1 MARPDSVPVVVEP
14 SEGTTRTRR
23 SGALTGTW
31 RSRAFGLDLE
41 GDVPISGL
49 PPSESVDGYPTTI
62 KLTTNVALDHA
73 WGPAKSTRVE
83 DARAPDGRCVMAVDR
98 DDRLGYRLATTDWGN
113 YLVSADGRRVQCAPP
128 SLAEWRRT
136 RFLTSRVLPLAA
148 TLRGL
153 EVFHS
158 SAVSLGDAV
167 VAIVGPR
174 QIGKTSL
181 AVHLILQGAAFM
193 TDDLLALDARRSEV
207 VAHPGA
213 AVIGVRES
221 EFRLIGAEQR
231 RRLGPFDRRLDKFFA
246 DVEREDR
253 ALPLRIIYF
262 LDRRPDNG
270 ALAINELE
278 QLDPRLLLAS
288 SFFNHIVQTPERL
301 RAQLDLCARLSQTAV
316 ICRASVPPTVNAAAL
331 AGFLADDAT
340 ARLGMQLEPSA

>member
-1 MARPDSVPVVVEP
+1 MKA
-14 SEGTTRTRR
+14 TT
-23 SGALTGTW
+23 L
-31 RSRAFGLDLE
+31 
-41 GDVPISGL
+41 
-49 PPSESVDGYPTTI
+49 
-62 KLTTNVALDHA
+62 
-73 WGPAKSTRVE
+73 E
-83 DARAPDGRCVMAVDR
+83 DARGSDGRRVLAVDC
-98 DDRLGYRLATTDWGN
+98 DDRLRYRLASADWGN
-113 YLVSADGRRVQCAPP
+113 YLVSADGRSVQCAPP
-128 SLAEWRRT
+128 SLVEWRRT

-181 AVHLILQGAAFM
+181 AVRLILRGASFV
-193 TDDLLALDARRSEV
+193 TDDLLALGAGRSEV

-231 RRLGPFDRRLDKFFA
+231 RQLGQFDRRLDKFFA

-253 ALPLRIIYF
+253 ALPLRIVYF

-270 ALAINELE
+270 CPGHQRARATRSPPSSRQLVLQPHRPDPSSGYALNSI
-278 QLDPRLLLAS
+278 S
-288 SFFNHIVQTPERL
+288 
-301 RAQLDLCARLSQTAV
+301 AR
-316 ICRASVPPTVNAAAL
+316 
-331 AGFLADDAT
+331 D
-340 ARLGMQLEPSA
+340 